1 MKPAAI
7 GMGASLTNR
16 SAPVSHGSVWTPAI
30 MTTTTA
36 IPRTR
41 AKPLRPDEARAAEIA
56 STGQGQRRSRRI
68 PVVLGRRSC
77 RRLGMTRAAVRS
89 GVTCPWQGEIF

>member
-1 MKPAAI
+1 MKPAATGI
-7 GMGASLTNR
+7 GASLTNQ
-16 SAPVSHGSVWTPAI
+16 SAPVSPGSIWTSPV

-41 AKPLRPDEARAAEIA
+41 AKPLGPDEARAAEIA

-68 PVVLGRRSC
+68 TVVLGRRNC

-89 GVTCPWQGEIF
+89 GVTCPWQGEDF